1 MAKKS
6 KQDRLTALFALARL
20 ATQRGEHDVA
30 QDALSAV
37 YEIYAREENERAK
50 AKGKKDG

>member
-6 KQDRLTALFALARL
+6 KQDRLTALFALAHL
-20 ATQRGEHDVA
+20 ATRRGEHDVA
-30 QDALSAV
+30 QDALSAG
-37 YEIYAREENERAK
+37 YEICAREENERTK